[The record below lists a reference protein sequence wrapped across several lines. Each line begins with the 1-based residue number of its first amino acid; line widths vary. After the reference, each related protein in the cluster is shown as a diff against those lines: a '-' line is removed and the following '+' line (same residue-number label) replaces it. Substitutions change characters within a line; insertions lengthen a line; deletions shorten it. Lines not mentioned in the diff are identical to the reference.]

1 MFHEVGCQVIS
12 VLQDEDNRKGAD
24 VHHFLDAREA
34 ADSVVMGLELLL
46 RHVYS

>member
-1 MFHEVGCQVIS
+1 MFHVGGCQVIS
-12 VLQDEDNRKGAD
+12 VLQDEDDRKGAD
-24 VHHFLDAREA
+24 VRHFLDAREA

>member
-1 MFHEVGCQVIS
+1 MFHVVGCQVIS
-12 VLQDEDNRKGAD
+12 VLQDEDDCEGAD
-24 VHHFLDAREA
+24 VRHFLVAREA